1 MIAQAVKRINL
12 AHASDVLKALF
23 LASTSYSQF
32 FCFIQ
37 FKITI

>member
-23 LASTSYSQF
+23 LASTRVIPSSF
-32 FCFIQ
+32 VLSC
-37 FKITI
+37 